1 MRTDFTVSPQM
12 ELSDWT
18 ILKQNVK
25 LKSLDLIEMMSMAR
39 SQEFTKEHVKQLQA
53 NAQHIMQTL
62 DSIDAALLDMDLEL
76 RALENMQLQ
85 IQLGDASMREIG
97 WFEKREA
104 RD

>member
-1 MRTDFTVSPQM
+1 
-12 ELSDWT
+12 
-18 ILKQNVK
+18 
-25 LKSLDLIEMMSMAR
+25 
-39 SQEFTKEHVKQLQA
+39 
-53 NAQHIMQTL
+53 MQTL